1 MNSTIAAIATPPG
14 HGGIGIIKLSG
25 PQSVDIALS
34 IFRPKFASSQAGR
47 DSATLSGPFSP
58 KSRYLYYGHV
68 VDADSENVIDEVLLV
83 VMRGPRSYTTE
94 DVVEIQSHAGPVVL
108 KKILNAL
115 IKRGIRL
122 ADPGEFTRRAFLNGR
137 IDLTQAE
144 AVVDIIN
151 ARSEKAV
158 DMAVAQVS
166 GELNRIIQ
174 DLRASLIESLT
185 YVEAAIDFPDEVDAD
200 IDTAALA
207 AHLDSAVFEKIHNL
221 ISRTNDQNFLRDG
234 LKIVIIGAPNVGK
247 SSLMNRL
254 VDKDRSIV
262 TDIPGTTRDF
272 IEDAFV
278 VNGVPVV
285 VTDTAGL
292 HETPDPVEQI
302 GMDKAWAYI
311 SGADI
316 LLFTVD
322 AGNPVSEAALTLFTK
337 LEQAQKKIIIVVN
350 KTDLPDDQQAFQFP
364 AQWQEKENITSTRI
378 SALYNRGIDELKSQ
392 ISNLVFNSDITIE
405 DKIVPNLRHKLCLE
419 NALSALKKASDGLE
433 QSLPFELIAIDLTT
447 ALDAVSEITGE
458 TVKPDI
464 LDNIFSRFCIGK

>member
-34 IFRPKFASSQAGR
+34 IFRPGLASGKGDH
-47 DSATLSGPFSP
+47 DSATPPGPFSP
-58 KSRYLYYGHV
+58 KSRYLHYGHV
-68 VDADSENVIDEVLLV
+68 MDADSERVIDEVLLV
-83 VMRGPRSYTTE
+83 VMRGPRSYTAE

-108 KKILNAL
+108 KKILDAL
-115 IKRGIRL
+115 IQKGIRL
-122 ADPGEFTRRAFLNGR
+122 AAPGEFTRRAFLNGR

-144 AVVDIIN
+144 AVIDIIN
-151 ARSEKAV
+151 ARSEKAI

-166 GELNRIIQ
+166 GELNRVMQ
-174 DLRASLIESLT
+174 DLRATLT
-185 YVEAAIDFPDEVDAD
+185 EILTHVEAAIDFPDEVDANG
-200 IDTAALA
+200 DTASLA
-207 AHLDSAVFEKIHNL
+207 AHLDVAVFQKIRNL
-221 ISRTNDQNFLRDG
+221 ISRTEDQNFLRDG

-254 VDKDRSIV
+254 LDKDRSIV

-292 HETPDPVEQI
+292 HETPDPVEQVGI
-302 GMDKAWAYI
+302 DKAWAYI

-322 AGNPVSEAALTLFTK
+322 AGRSVSQATLSLFKK
-337 LEQAQKKIIIVVN
+337 LEQFQKKIIVVVN
-350 KTDLPDDQQAFQFP
+350 KTDLPDGQQAFKLP
-364 AQWQEKENITSTRI
+364 MQWQKNEKITSTRI
-378 SALYNRGIDELKSQ
+378 SALYNLGIDELKSR
-392 ISNLVFNSDITIE
+392 ISNLVSNSDIAME
-405 DKIVPNLRHKLCLE
+405 DKIVPNLRHKHC
-419 NALSALKKASDGLE
+419 LKKALAALTKARDGLE
-433 QSLPFELIAIDLTT
+433 QSLPFELISIDLTT

-458 TVKPDI
+458 AVKPDI
-464 LDNIFSRFCIGK
+464 LDNIFNRFCIGK